1 MKLGL
6 LLYGSMED
14 HFVNMNY
21 PFTLRWKEDEILSVS
36 LDQVLKGLM
45 LLFIN
50 IIKSIFRDKN
60 KTTNYD

>member
-14 HFVNMNY
+14 HLVNMNY

-36 LDQVLKGLM
+36 LDQVLNGLM

-50 IIKSIFRDKN
+50 VIKKHISW
-60 KTTNYD
+60 